1 MRLPVVYGYGRDDGG
16 DGNADGRDGRDG
28 FEGRAPQCGGAPGA
42 PTGIINSP
50 HPAAA

>member
-16 DGNADGRDGRDG
+16 DGDAHGRDG
-28 FEGRAPQCGGAPGA
+28 FDGRAPQCGGAPGT